1 MERLKKF
8 FNQLKVKAKNL
19 KKEVKVLYL
28 AYKRPDVPWYAKL
41 AAVLI
46 VGYALSP
53 IDLIPDFVPVF
64 GYLDDIILIPLGIS
78 LVIKMIPKNVLEE
91 CRQQADEV
99 FKDGKPKNWVA
110 GTIIIG
116 FWIIVI
122 WIILYK
128 LIDWYCP
135 RGIDLNL
142 LFTYG
147 LLFVGSFIAAAI
159 SGAAGFGGAL
169 LLLPLLSKTI
179 GTTLAVP
186 ILTIAQL
193 IGNLSR
199 AFLGFKQ
206 ISWKPVA
213 VFILGAIP
221 MSILGAFSFVKI
233 PAEIITRG
241 IGLFIITFTILKYYN
256 ILKFKPNDIT
266 MFLGGGVVGL
276 LSGLI
281 GSAGPIGAALF
292 LSLNLQPVSY
302 IASEAV
308 TAITM
313 HITKTIIYQKYLDI
327 GLNAIVIGLFMGF
340 AMIIGTWVGK
350 KIIDRMPKEKFTKFV
365 GILMAIIGLQMLIL
379 G

>member
-1 MERLKKF
+1 LERLNKF

-53 IDLIPDFVPVF
+53 IDLIPDFVPVL

-116 FWIIVI
+116 LWIIVI
-122 WIILYK
+122 GLILYK

-135 RGIDLNL
+135 RGIDLTS

-147 LLFVGSFIAAAI
+147 LLFIGSFVAAAV

-233 PAEIITRG
+233 PAEILTRG
-241 IGLFIITFTILKYYN
+241 IGLFIVIFIILKYYN
-256 ILKFKPNDIT
+256 ILK
-266 MFLGGGVVGL
+266 
-276 LSGLI
+276 LS
-281 GSAGPIGAALF
+281 
-292 LSLNLQPVSY
+292 
-302 IASEAV
+302 
-308 TAITM
+308 
-313 HITKTIIYQKYLDI
+313 
-327 GLNAIVIGLFMGF
+327 
-340 AMIIGTWVGK
+340 
-350 KIIDRMPKEKFTKFV
+350 
-365 GILMAIIGLQMLIL
+365 
-379 G
+379 